1 MSKLKVRSG
10 KGELT
15 LKKSKALVGL
25 RTAEEKTTEDQ
36 PFVKKEVHQNLGGFK
51 IVSLNAEGQNIDQKL
66 DAVRTRDEVAVGTHV
81 YYAEGSDKPLVA
93 TGELFIT
100 FEEGVD
106 EEEQGIVLE
115 EYKLELVER
124 RDQQQIVARVTANSP
139 NPLKVAHLLQEIS
152 MVKVAEPDLDTLLD
166 EYEYHEPNDDLVT
179 QQWHLRNRGY
189 IPGANY
195 RLRQGADAKVFD
207 AWRRLD
213 GMGSDR
219 ITIAIIDNGFDV
231 NHPDLR
237 TKLFRPFD
245 LWTGS
250 SNMTMGD
257 ARFTHGT
264 PCASVALAV
273 SNGRGIVGAAPESRF
288 MPVNGTSF
296 SNRATEQVFDYCMR
310 NGADII
316 SCSWGTT
323 DPKFSL
329 GSIKEQAIAK
339 AARQGRNG
347 KGCVILYA
355 VGNDDKDYVNFYAA
369 HPDVI
374 AVAAST
380 SKDTHASY
388 SNRGREIDICAPSNG
403 DWPILAARASW
414 DPGLSWET
422 GVYKYYRDGRDRG
435 PHYKHFG
442 GTSSSTPLVA
452 GICALM
458 LSANPDLTAR
468 EVKEILRATADKI
481 GAPSEYVNG
490 RSLKYGY
497 GRVNADKAVAEALRR
512 RDRRESSNVVPQ
524 PTPKPSPRPTPS
536 PSPAPS
542 PSRGSVAPQVSSGQ
556 GLFRFKVAPQPAR
569 GWGVQIG
576 VFGDYGNVLVQ
587 AEKLERQFEQP
598 VIVNIADLNG
608 KTVYKVIVGA
618 FDNFDQARRL
628 NDRVKSELGLST
640 FPADLSKMG

>member
-15 LKKSKALVGL
+15 LQKSKALVGL
-25 RTAEEKTTEDQ
+25 RTAGEKPAEEQ
-36 PFVKKEVHQNLGGFK
+36 SFVKKEVHQNLGGFK
-51 IVSLNAEGQNIDQKL
+51 IVSLDAEGETIDQQL
-66 DAVRTRDEVAVGTHV
+66 DEVRTRDEVAVGTHV

-93 TGELFIT
+93 TGEISIT

-106 EEEQGIVLE
+106 KEEQRIVLE
-115 EYKLELVER
+115 EYHLEMVER
-124 RDQQQIVARVTANSP
+124 RDPLQVIARVTENSP
-139 NPLKVAHLLQEIS
+139 NPLKVAHLLQGIS
-152 MVKVAEPDLDTLLD
+152 MVKLAEPDLDTLLD
-166 EYEYHEPNDDLVT
+166 EYEYSEPNDDLVT

-207 AWRRLD
+207 AWRRLN

-219 ITIAIIDNGFDV
+219 VTVAIIDNGFDV

-237 TKLFRPFD
+237 TRLFRPFD

-257 ARFTHGT
+257 PRFTHGT

-273 SNGRGIVGAAPESRF
+273 SNGRGIVGAAPQSRF

-296 SNRATEQVFDYCMR
+296 SNRATEQMFDYCTR

-329 GSIKEQAIAK
+329 GSMKEQAIAK

-347 KGCVILYA
+347 KGCIILYA
-355 VGNDDKDYVNFYAA
+355 VGNDDKDYINFYAA

-380 SKDTHASY
+380 SKDTHAPY

-414 DPGLSWET
+414 DTGLSWET

-468 EVKEILRATADKI
+468 EVKDILRSTADKI
-481 GAPSEYVNG
+481 GSPSEYTNG

-512 RDRRESSNVVPQ
+512 RDRQTSSNVVSPAPQ
-524 PTPKPSPRPTPS
+524 PS
-536 PSPAPS
+536 PSPSSPPS
-542 PSRGSVAPQVSSGQ
+542 PTPPSRGSVAPKVSSGQ
-556 GLFRFKVAPQPAR
+556 GLFRFKVSAQPAQ
-569 GWGVQIG
+569 GWGVQVG

-587 AEKLERQFEQP
+587 AEKLERQFSQP
-598 VIVNIADLNG
+598 VIVNITELNG
-608 KTVYKVIVGA
+608 KTVYKIIVGA
-618 FDNFDQARRL
+618 FGNFDEARRL
-628 NDRVKSELGLST
+628 NDRIKSELGLST